1 MSNLTKVSAM
11 LLAVFAIFLC
21 GMVIAYVGS
30 ANNYKALSDERGD
43 MIELLESENDRIRN
57 QYKEKSEQFEAVVN
71 EKNRVIQQ
79 REEKNSNLV
88 LKLRNAQR
96 TSADS
101 QNRVNSWLGLFAS
114 FEQTIANLELSWKL
128 TQKELDKTRADNIA
142 DRKKLNEIT
151 ANLYEKIVQM
161 AALETDKRR
170 LLEQKTGLEEQIDQL
185 LEGETGSQTV
195 TPVTQYQDFASPA
208 VSSSDKSELNGLMTK
223 VSSSLVTIS
232 IGSADGVKKSMVF
245 HVTRGNKFICDVIV
259 TDVDVNKSAGV
270 LDLVQDSPRVGDTVS
285 TEL

>member
-114 FEQTIANLELSWKL
+114 FEQTIDNLGESWKL
-128 TQKELDKTRADNIA
+128 TQEELDKTRADNIA

-232 IGSADGVKKSMVF
+232 IGSADGVKKGMVF

>member
-114 FEQTIANLELSWKL
+114 FEQTIDNLGESWKL
-128 TQKELDKTRADNIA
+128 TQEELDKTRADNIA

>member
-114 FEQTIANLELSWKL
+114 FEQTIDNLGESWKL
-128 TQKELDKTRADNIA
+128 TQEELDKTRADNIA

-161 AALETDKRR
+161 SALETDKRR

-195 TPVTQYQDFASPA
+195 TLVTQHRGFASPA
-208 VSSSDKSELNGLMTK
+208 VSSPGKSELNGLMTK

-232 IGSADGVKKSMVF
+232 IGSADGVKKGMVF

-270 LDLVQDSPRVGDTVS
+270 LDLKQEDPRIGDTVS